1 MHVSIE
7 EACAHRCIHGL
18 VGTCL
23 HTDAYTARL
32 GRAHRDTY
40 MARLGYVRTDA
51 YMARFRDMRVHG
63 HVYGSVGIHAR
74 TVWSQSMAWSGCVRI
89 THGLNFMD
97 DWIMWSHYT
106 NNHMQLKMEVI
117 HLKVKAMQLK
127 MEAMQLKVKSKHLKM
142 EVMQL
147 KVEACKATSEAMIKQ
162 RTRYMFHSLFSLV
175 FFLSFFLSHS
185 WENNILYSYQ
195 NLLIWWLNPKND
207 LSFSSLTCCNKILI
221 L

>member
-1 MHVSIE
+1 MGVSTKSFQSITP
-7 EACAHRCIHGL
+7 
-18 VGTCL
+18 V
-23 HTDAYTARL
+23 
-32 GRAHRDTY
+32 
-40 MARLGYVRTDA
+40 VRPHYPHIVKD
-51 YMARFRDMRVHG
+51 FHDN
-63 HVYGSVGIHAR
+63 
-74 TVWSQSMAWSGCVRI
+74 
-89 THGLNFMD
+89 GLNFMD

-175 FFLSFFLSHS
+175 FFSLFFSHIPGKTIFYIHIKTS
-185 WENNILYSYQ
+185 LFGGRI
-195 NLLIWWLNPKND
+195 PKMISHFH
-207 LSFSSLTCCNKILI
+207 L
-221 L
+221 

>member
-1 MHVSIE
+1 MFHLYVLCVIL
-7 EACAHRCIHGL
+7 ACAMGVSTKSFQSITP
-18 VGTCL
+18 V
-23 HTDAYTARL
+23 
-32 GRAHRDTY
+32 
-40 MARLGYVRTDA
+40 VRPHYPHIVKD
-51 YMARFRDMRVHG
+51 FHDN
-63 HVYGSVGIHAR
+63 
-74 TVWSQSMAWSGCVRI
+74 
-89 THGLNFMD
+89 GLNFMD

-106 NNHMQLKMEVI
+106 NNHMQ
-117 HLKVKAMQLK
+117 
-127 MEAMQLKVKSKHLKM
+127 LKM